1 MNKKLILGITGIFT
15 ASLLFSCNSNNKTQQ
30 TTATE
35 AHDEHDGHDHSE
47 HDHSA
52 HAAPATTMQK
62 EAAKTLPDFTF
73 YQLKS
78 GIQVTK
84 SDVAKDRNTVFLLFD
99 PGCGHCQQE
108 AAALEKN
115 IDRLKDINI
124 YYVSMNDPAL
134 ILGFFDNFAPKLSK
148 LSNVEILVDKN
159 QEFIQKIHV
168 PNQFPANYVYGAD
181 GQLKA
186 QWEGDKN
193 INEAIAEFHK

>member
-1 MNKKLILGITGIFT
+1 MNKKLILGITGVVT
-15 ASLLFSCNSNNKTQQ
+15 ASLLFSCNSNTKTQEV
-30 TTATE
+30 AKTE
-35 AHDEHDGHDHSE
+35 AHDEHDGHDHSG

-52 HAAPATTMQK
+52 HTEAPAAMQK
-62 EAAKTLPDFTF
+62 EATKTLPDFTF
-73 YQLKS
+73 YQLRS
-78 GIQVTK
+78 GIKVSK
-84 SDVAKDRNTVFLLFD
+84 SDVSKDKNTVFILFD
-99 PGCGHCQQE
+99 PGCSHCQQE
-108 AAALEKN
+108 ATALEKN
-115 IDRLKDINI
+115 RERLKDVNI

-148 LSNVEILVDKN
+148 MENVEVLVDKG

-168 PNQFPANYVYGAD
+168 PEQFPANYVYGAD

>member
-1 MNKKLILGITGIFT
+1 MNKKLILGITGVVT
-15 ASLLFSCNSNNKTQQ
+15 ASLLFSCNSNTKTQE
-30 TTATE
+30 AAKTE
-35 AHDEHDGHDHSE
+35 AHDEHDGHDHSG

-52 HAAPATTMQK
+52 HTEAPAAMQK

-73 YQLKS
+73 YQLRS
-78 GIQVTK
+78 GIKVSK
-84 SDVAKDRNTVFLLFD
+84 SDVSKDKNTVFILFD
-99 PGCGHCQQE
+99 PGCSHCQQE
-108 AAALEKN
+108 ATALEKN
-115 IDRLKDINI
+115 RERLKDVNI

-148 LSNVEILVDKN
+148 MENVEVLVDKG
-159 QEFIQKIHV
+159 QEFIQKIHI
-168 PNQFPANYVYGAD
+168 PEQFPANYVYGAD

>member
-15 ASLLFSCNSNNKTQQ
+15 ASMLFSCNSNNKTQEAQ
-30 TTATE
+30 KTE
-35 AHDEHDGHDHSE
+35 AHDEHDGHDHSA

-52 HAAPATTMQK
+52 HAAAPTAVAK
-62 EAAKTLPDFTF
+62 EAAKMLPDFTF

-78 GIQVTK
+78 GIKVTK
-84 SDVAKDRNTVFLLFD
+84 SDVSKDKNTVFILFD
-99 PGCGHCQQE
+99 PGCSHCQQE
-108 AAALEKN
+108 ATELEKN
-115 IDRLKDINI
+115 RERLKDINI

-134 ILGFFDNFAPKLSK
+134 VLGFFDNFAPKLSK
-148 LSNVEILVDKN
+148 MENVEILVDKN

-168 PNQFPANYVYGAD
+168 PEQFPANYVYGAD

-193 INEAIAEFHK
+193 VNEAIAEFHK

>member
-15 ASLLFSCNSNNKTQQ
+15 ASMLFSCNSNNKTQE
-30 TTATE
+30 APKAE
-35 AHDEHDGHDHSE
+35 AHDEHDGHDHSA

-52 HAAPATTMQK
+52 HAAAPTAVTK
-62 EAAKTLPDFTF
+62 EAAKMLPDFTF

-78 GIQVTK
+78 GIKVTK
-84 SDVAKDRNTVFLLFD
+84 SDVSKDKNTVFILFD
-99 PGCGHCQQE
+99 PGCSHCQQE
-108 AAALEKN
+108 ATELEKN
-115 IDRLKDINI
+115 RERLKDINI

-134 ILGFFDNFAPKLSK
+134 VLGFFDNFAPKLSK
-148 LSNVEILVDKN
+148 MENVEILVDKN

-168 PNQFPANYVYGAD
+168 PEQFPANYVYGVD

-193 INEAIAEFHK
+193 VNEAIAEFHK

>member
-30 TTATE
+30 TADTTTHDEHE
-35 AHDEHDGHDHSE
+35 AHDHSN

-52 HAAPATTMQK
+52 HTEAPTTMLK
-62 EAAKTLPDFTF
+62 EVSKTLPDFTF

-78 GIQVTK
+78 GIKVSK
-84 SDVAKDRNTVFLLFD
+84 SDISKDKNNIFVLFD
-99 PGCGHCQQE
+99 PGCSHCQQE
-108 AAALEKN
+108 AIALEKN
-115 IDRLKDINI
+115 IARLKDVNI

-148 LSNVEILVDKN
+148 LDNVEILVDKN

-186 QWEGDKN
+186 HWEGDKN